1 MVREEFNFLIAIC
14 FVQREDEIAHLCR
27 GDLEAVVGQLCL
39 EILLL
44 GGGVFVSG
52 FYSFPKDKGILVL
65 GVF

>member
-1 MVREEFNFLIAIC
+1 MIAVVREEFNFIKQSGNA
-14 FVQREDEIAHLCR
+14 

-44 GGGVFVSG
+44 GG